1 MKYQSFN
8 HVARAFTLLS
18 SSSSPSHL
26 SVACLASKPSGSK
39 SSASVEVWQTKLSDR
54 SKKKRKNAR
63 QISLLPQSA
72 ILNTFTHALFINT
85 VAQYFPE
92 FRCRT
97 EVAIVPYAILLWI
110 ALCRFL
116 RYVAVFVKMSSVT
129 SGLYQL
135 EKLPFTSVRTYLFSC
150 ISFDFLIW
158 FHTLPFC
165 CQTCNHWQSN
175 GECW

>member
-92 FRCRT
+92 FRCRS

-110 ALCRFL
+110 ALVCSCVCQNVECYKWPL
-116 RYVAVFVKMSSVT
+116 PAGETAVHFGKN
-129 SGLYQL
+129 
-135 EKLPFTSVRTYLFSC
+135 LFIFMHFFWLLDL
-150 ISFDFLIW
+150 ISHSAILLSDM
-158 FHTLPFC
+158 
-165 CQTCNHWQSN
+165 
-175 GECW
+175 